1 MLGST
6 EPEFTVIDENDYF
19 TYKNAFRNTFLMTTL
34 SNYPNA
40 AIPFLKNQDIYA
52 LYFVPFLVLVL
63 TILIPIPTAV
73 VFDWFW
79 GNRMKVLLED
89 WLWEKEGL
97 FLAFVCLDYKWQG
110 FINLDQWMKFI
121 DAVFKGI
128 NNKDKTKKVFQEL
141 DKKKIGYL
149 DVEQFF

>member
-1 MLGST
+1 
-6 EPEFTVIDENDYF
+6 
-19 TYKNAFRNTFLMTTL
+19 
-34 SNYPNA
+34 
-40 AIPFLKNQDIYA
+40 
-52 LYFVPFLVLVL
+52 
-63 TILIPIPTAV
+63 
-73 VFDWFW
+73 
-79 GNRMKVLLED
+79 MKVLLED